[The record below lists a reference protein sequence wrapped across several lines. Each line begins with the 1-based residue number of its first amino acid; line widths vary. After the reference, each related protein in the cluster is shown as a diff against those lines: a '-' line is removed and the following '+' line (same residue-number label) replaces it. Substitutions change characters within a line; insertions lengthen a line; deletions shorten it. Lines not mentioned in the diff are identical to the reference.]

1 MRLVP
6 GSKHYLCTWCPVRYL
21 TVYGWRIRLLP
32 QDK

>member
-6 GSKHYLCTWCPVRYL
+6 GSKYYLCTWCAARYL
-21 TVYGWRIRLLP
+21 TVFDRPIKLLP